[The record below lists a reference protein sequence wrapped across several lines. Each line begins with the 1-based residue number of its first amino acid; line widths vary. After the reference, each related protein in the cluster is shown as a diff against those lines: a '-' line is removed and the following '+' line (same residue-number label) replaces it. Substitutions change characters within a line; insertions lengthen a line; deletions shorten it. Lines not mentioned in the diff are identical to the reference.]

1 MSGIVER
8 VMPAMG
14 SLPRLLTMDVDV
26 EPSRIC
32 DVDGYNCNTEE
43 KQWQR

>member
-8 VMPAMG
+8 VTGMG
-14 SLPRLLTMDVDV
+14 SVPCLLTTAVDV